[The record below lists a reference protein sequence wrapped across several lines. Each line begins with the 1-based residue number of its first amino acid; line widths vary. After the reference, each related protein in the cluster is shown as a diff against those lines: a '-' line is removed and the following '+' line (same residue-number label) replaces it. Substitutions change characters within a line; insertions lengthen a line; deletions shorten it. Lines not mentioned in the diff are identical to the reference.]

1 MTKRQPRTDAGKPR
15 DPAIERKMA
24 KLRDALRATIK
35 QQEREACRAG
45 KGRKP

>member
-1 MTKRQPRTDAGKPR
+1 MTKRQPRADAGTPR

-35 QQEREACRAG
+35 QQERAARRAD